1 MKLEVGMYF
10 RTKSGTINKIDSLT
24 EDKSEFYFDTKP
36 IFSDGE
42 CLGSKWGYT
51 KDIIK
56 ASDKLIG
63 LVEYMDL
70 LVIENKVKDINNNE
84 IYFFNPVRCDGF
96 TTFENN
102 QHCMIVNM
110 DYIIPIENIKIK
122 QILTSEMFEKNSYK
136 AGE

>member
-56 ASDKLIG
+56 ASDKLI
-63 LVEYMDL
+63 DL
-70 LVIENKVKDINNNE
+70 IEVGDYVDGIKVLSLIDNQIPKFLITDYGCISNDDIKSIVTKE
-84 IYFFNPVRCDGF
+84 S
-96 TTFENN
+96 FE
-102 QHCMIVNM
+102 QM
-110 DYIIPIENIKIK
+110 
-122 QILTSEMFEKNSYK
+122 SYK
-136 AGE
+136 VGD